1 MIAEIERSRPL
12 TARVPI
18 PGIGTTKGLLR
29 VVKALLTTFV
39 LLVPVAAVVLVV
51 SQTIEYAFYWP
62 NLVLALAF
70 YLVFAHGV
78 TVGLHRLFTH
88 KSFEAN
94 RPLKISLAVIGS
106 MAVEGSVIGWVAD
119 HRRHHRY
126 VEQDG
131 DPHSPAGPASQR
143 FGRLRGFWH
152 AHMGWFY
159 AGSVTSREKFAPD
172 LLADRDLVIVDRL
185 FLPLSV
191 LSFAIPFGIGYA
203 ITGEFSGGLAAF
215 IWAGVLR
222 VAAFHHVS
230 WCINSV
236 CHVVGKRPFRTTDE
250 STNVAPLA
258 VLSMGEA
265 WHNAHH
271 AFPTL
276 ARHGVDGGQVDSSA
290 WIIRIFERLG
300 WATRVRWPE
309 PALLATRRTAR
320 R

>member
-1 MIAEIERSRPL
+1 MLAELDRSLPL
-12 TARVPI
+12 AARAPI
-18 PGIGTTKGLLR
+18 PGISTTKGLLR
-29 VVKALLTTFV
+29 VVKALLTTVV
-39 LLVPVAAVVLVV
+39 LLVPVVALVLVV
-51 SQTIEYAFYWP
+51 SGSIAYAFYWP
-62 NLVLALAF
+62 NLVLAFVF
-70 YLVFAHGV
+70 YLLFAHGV

-94 RPLKISLAVIGS
+94 RPLKIALAVLGS

-119 HRRHHRY
+119 HRRHHRF

-131 DPHSPAGPASQR
+131 DPHTPARPESQPL
-143 FGRLRGFWH
+143 GKLRGLWH

-159 AGSVTSREKFAPD
+159 AGSITSREKFASD

-203 ITGEFSGGLAAF
+203 ITGEFSGALAAF

-222 VAAFHHVS
+222 VALFHHVS

-236 CHVVGKRPFRTTDE
+236 CHVFGKRPFRTTDE

-290 WIIRIFERLG
+290 WMIRLFERLG
-300 WATRVRWPE
+300 WATGVRWPE
-309 PALLATRRTAR
+309 PALLATRRLTE
-320 R
+320 

>member
-1 MIAEIERSRPL
+1 MLAELDPSRPVA
-12 TARVPI
+12 ARDPI
-18 PGIGTTKGLLR
+18 AGIGNTQGLLR
-29 VVKALLTTFV
+29 VVKALITTVV
-39 LLVPVAAVVLVV
+39 LLVPVAALVLVV
-51 SQTIEYAFYWP
+51 SGSIAYAFYWP
-62 NLVLALAF
+62 NLVLAFVF
-70 YLVFAHGV
+70 YLFFAHGV
-78 TVGLHRLFTH
+78 TIGLHRLFTH

-94 RPLKISLAVIGS
+94 RPLKIALAVIGS

-119 HRRHHRY
+119 HRRHHRF
-126 VEQDG
+126 VEKDG
-131 DPHSPAGPASQR
+131 DPHTPARPESQP
-143 FGRLRGFWH
+143 FGKLRGFVH

-159 AGSVTSREKFAPD
+159 AGSTTSREKFAPD

-203 ITGEFSGGLAAF
+203 ITGEFSGALAAF

-222 VAAFHHVS
+222 VALFHHVS

-290 WIIRIFERLG
+290 SMIRLFERFG
-300 WATRVRWPE
+300 WATGVRWPE
-309 PALLATRRTAR
+309 PALLATRRVT
-320 R
+320 